1 MSTVPSPKHIV
12 VIGAGFGGLSFAR
25 SFDDSLA
32 RVTVIDRQNYHLFQP
47 LLYQVATA
55 DLSPADIAEPIRT
68 ILDSKRNTKP
78 LMDEV
83 QYFDLSTSRVFC
95 KRQAFTYDYL
105 VVAVGA
111 RTGYFGNNDWEDHA
125 PGLKSIEDALNIR
138 NRVLSALEEA
148 ESSNDEARI
157 KRLMTVVIV
166 GGGPT
171 GVELAGA
178 LGELTHRLLKK
189 NFRNIDTEKMR
200 VVLVQGGERLLP
212 PYDPKLSAY
221 AKQKLEKIGVEVRV
235 SAKVKRVDKKVVEL
249 DGGERIEAENIIWAA
264 GVEANPITKRLGVE
278 TDRANR
284 IKINP
289 DLSIP
294 GHPNVFAIGDA
305 VALTDVNGVNVPGV
319 APAAMQMGQFVAD
332 LIQKELRGRPIPV
345 EERPKFAYWDKG
357 SMATIGKSAAVMQ
370 VKNLKM
376 TGFMAWMGWL
386 FVHLLLLIGF
396 ENKVIVLSQWLFRY
410 IANRQGARIIT
421 HPSEFAPL
429 VGDSMPLPALF
440 KEQVG
445 SDD

>member
-1 MSTVPSPKHIV
+1 MSTVPSSKHIV

-25 SFDDSLA
+25 DFDDSLA
-32 RVTVIDRQNYHLFQP
+32 HVTVIDRQNYHLFQP

-83 QYFDLSTSRVFC
+83 QYFDLSTRRVFC

-105 VVAVGA
+105 IVAVGA
-111 RTGYFGNNDWEDHA
+111 RTGYFGNTDWEDHA

-148 ESSNDEARI
+148 ESSDDPVRI
-157 KRLMTVVIV
+157 RRLMTVVIV

-178 LGELTHRLLKK
+178 LGELTHRLLKR
-189 NFRNIDTEKMR
+189 NFRKIDTGTVR
-200 VVLVQGGERLLP
+200 VILIQGGERLLP

-221 AKQKLEKIGVEVRV
+221 AKHKLEKIGVEVRV
-235 SAKVKRVDKKVVEL
+235 SAKVKRVGKKVVEL
-249 DGGERIEAENIIWAA
+249 DGGEQIEAENIIWAA
-264 GVEANPITKRLGVE
+264 GVEANPLTKRLGVE
-278 TDRANR
+278 TDRAGR
-284 IKINP
+284 IKVNP
-289 DLSIP
+289 DLSVP

-305 VALTDVNGVNVPGV
+305 VTLTDVNGVNVPGV
-319 APAAMQMGQFVAD
+319 APAAMQMGQFVSD
-332 LIQKELRGRPIPV
+332 LIQKELRDRPIPAD
-345 EERPKFAYWDKG
+345 ERPKFAYWDKG

-376 TGFMAWMGWL
+376 TGFLAWMGWL

-396 ENKVIVLSQWLFRY
+396 ENKVVVLSQWLFRY

-440 KEQVG
+440 KEQAG

>member
-1 MSTVPSPKHIV
+1 MSTVPSSKHIV

-83 QYFDLSTSRVFC
+83 QYFDLSTRRVFC

-111 RTGYFGNNDWEDHA
+111 RTGYFGNNDWEDFA
-125 PGLKSIEDALNIR
+125 PGLKSIEDALNVR

-200 VVLVQGGERLLP
+200 VVLVQGGDRLLP

-221 AKQKLEKIGVEVRV
+221 AKTKLEKIGVEVRV
-235 SAKVKRVDKKVVEL
+235 SAKVKQVGKKLVEL
-249 DGGERIEAENIIWAA
+249 DGGEKIEAENIIWAA

-284 IKINP
+284 IKVNP

-294 GHPNVFAIGDA
+294 GYPNVFAIGDA
-305 VALTDVNGVNVPGV
+305 VSLTDVNGVVVPGV
-319 APAAMQMGQFVAD
+319 APAAMQMGQFVSD
-332 LIQKELRGRPIPV
+332 IIQKELRGRPIPV

-370 VKNLKM
+370 VKSLKL
-376 TGFMAWMGWL
+376 TGFLAWMGWL

>member
-1 MSTVPSPKHIV
+1 MSTVPDRKHIV
-12 VIGAGFGGLSFAR
+12 VIGAGFGGLSFCR
-25 SFDDSLA
+25 RFDSTNA
-32 RVTVIDRQNYHLFQP
+32 KVTVIDRQNYHLFQP

-68 ILDSKRNTKP
+68 ILDSQPNTTV

-83 QYFDLSTSRVFC
+83 KFFDLSTSRVFC

-111 RTGYFGNNDWEDHA
+111 RTGYFGNDEWGDHA

-148 ESSNDEARI
+148 ESSDDPVRI

-189 NFRNIDTEKMR
+189 NFRNIDTEKVR
-200 VVLVQGGERLLP
+200 VVLIQGGDRLLP

-221 AKQKLEKIGVEVRV
+221 ARQKLEKIGVEVRT
-235 SAKVKRVDKKVVEL
+235 SAKVKRVGKKVVEL
-249 DGGERIEAENIIWAA
+249 DGGELIEAENIIWAA
-264 GVEANPITKRLGVE
+264 GVEANPLTKKLGVE
-278 TDRANR
+278 TDRAGRLKVNS
-284 IKINP
+284 
-289 DLSIP
+289 DLSVP
-294 GHPNVFAIGDA
+294 GYPSVFAIGDA
-305 VALTDVNGVNVPGV
+305 VALTDVNGVVVPGV
-319 APAAMQMGQFVAD
+319 APAAMQMGQHVAD
-332 LIQKELRGRPIPV
+332 IIQKELRGKRIPP

-370 VKNLKM
+370 VKSLKL
-376 TGFMAWMGWL
+376 TGFLAWMGWL

-421 HPSEFAPL
+421 HPSDFAPL
-429 VGDSMPLPALF
+429 VGESAPLPALF
-440 KEQVG
+440 KEKAG
-445 SDD
+445 IGD